1 MVVVSKC
8 SLTVN
13 HNNLIKNENNHI
25 KQNFYDIL
33 KCFLDLSY
41 MSYCLLLVT
50 LRKNILL
57 IFSDIGITLMPSS
70 RLDNVNSTEFTDIQ
84 HRNVYVIY
92 AFSSF
97 LHCVVIVFM
106 HINDV
111 LFMSRILGPKANRVQ
126 L

>member
-1 MVVVSKC
+1 
-8 SLTVN
+8 
-13 HNNLIKNENNHI
+13 
-25 KQNFYDIL
+25 
-33 KCFLDLSY
+33 
-41 MSYCLLLVT
+41 
-50 LRKNILL
+50 
-57 IFSDIGITLMPSS
+57 MPSS